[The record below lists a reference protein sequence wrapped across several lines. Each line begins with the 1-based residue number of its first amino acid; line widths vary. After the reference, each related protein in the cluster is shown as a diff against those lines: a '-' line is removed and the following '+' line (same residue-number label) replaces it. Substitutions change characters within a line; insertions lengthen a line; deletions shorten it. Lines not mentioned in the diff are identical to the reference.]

1 MPYRVIQCCT
11 GDIGVKNAAMMD
23 VETWMPSRNGYG
35 ETHSGSALRDF
46 QARRLN
52 LRYRKAADG
61 GPKGATQFCY
71 TLNNT
76 AIACPRVL
84 IAILET
90 YQNAA
95 TLHGRPRTDRLSRAQ
110 FLSKMQPVSCP
121 CDRWQSAHRRHR
133 MTSCNSCNY

>member
-1 MPYRVIQCCT
+1 MGQGKWRMY
-11 GDIGVKNAAMMD
+11 DI
-23 VETWMPSRNGYG
+23 ETWMPSRKGYG

-61 GPKGATQFCY
+61 GAKGATQFCY

-84 IAILET
+84 IAILEI
-90 YQNAA
+90 YQNADG
-95 TLHGRPRTDRLSRAQ
+95 TITVPEVLRSYMGGGERIG
-110 FLSKMQPVSCP
+110 
-121 CDRWQSAHRRHR
+121 
-133 MTSCNSCNY
+133 

>member
-1 MPYRVIQCCT
+1 MGQGKWRMY
-11 GDIGVKNAAMMD
+11 DI
-23 VETWMPSRNGYG
+23 ETWMPSRNGYG

-52 LRYRKAADG
+52 LRYRAAAGAG
-61 GPKGATQFCY
+61 GKGATQFCY

-90 YQNAA
+90 YQNPDGSV
-95 TLHGRPRTDRLSRAQ
+95 TIPEVLRPLMGGQERIG
-110 FLSKMQPVSCP
+110 
-121 CDRWQSAHRRHR
+121 
-133 MTSCNSCNY
+133 